1 MQCDFGGYATKN
13 DLRCADGRIIRQ
25 NAFRANDGQRVP
37 LVWSHQHK
45 DPELVL
51 GHAILE
57 NRSDGTYAYCY
68 CNETPKGKLTKE
80 IVKHGDVTAFSIFA
94 NHLKQDGSS
103 VMHGNIVE
111 VSLVLSGAN
120 PGAKIENAMLKHED
134 GYYEDLEEEATI
146 FNGINIEHSDADV
159 EHVLEHADEK
169 EETLKDEQGKDSK
182 EEEESKTEE
191 SNTNDDN
198 ETIGD
203 VLDSMTEKQRAVT
216 QYLVGLASEQETADE
231 DDDDEVAHEGAEG
244 AIVGEIQNGGNT
256 VKHNVFDSEGYDGG
270 SQIDVNGLFE
280 ATMKDAKNRGSFK
293 DAFLHHAEEYGIQLG
308 ENTDTY
314 DSTFAHA
321 DDDVDDV
328 AKYGLTNP
336 EIMFPNAQWLTN
348 EPLIINYDQT
358 WVNKIMTGIGK
369 TPFSRVRTHDA
380 DIRIEEARARGYV
393 KASEKA
399 EIFYSVAKRETT
411 PTTVYVKSKFDRDD
425 VQDITNF
432 SVVNYTRTNIMRP
445 KLNEETARAILLGD
459 GRSASSEDKISETNI
474 RPIIHDDEH
483 YTVRT
488 VLTKGLDNVY
498 DMIEEI
504 GSSHD
509 EFKGKG
515 RISFFTTFKIHN
527 KMKWAKDI
535 DNRRVYKNGDSELIG
550 DLNVNEIID
559 VDTFMDDLTVTYKG
573 SKYKVMGVKVTLGD
587 YNVGTDRGSDIFNAE
602 DFDIDFNQYK
612 FLMETRMSGA
622 LTRFHSAQVFL
633 LPVSTTGGSSS
644 GSGGTQT
651 QSTQGSSKN

>member
-1 MQCDFGGYATKN
+1 MQYDFGGYATKN
-13 DLRCADGRIIRQ
+13 NLRCADGRIIRQ
-25 NAFRANDGQRVP
+25 NAFQANDGQRVP

-68 CNETPKGKLTKE
+68 CNDTPKGKLAKE

-94 NHLKQDGSS
+94 NHLQQDGSS

-134 GYYEDLEEEATI
+134 GFYEDLEEEATI
-146 FNGINIEHSDADV
+146 FNGINIEHSDV
-159 EHVLEHADEK
+159 EHKDDTSDGDTLEHAEGEK
-169 EETLKDEQGKDSK
+169 KSEKDDSK
-182 EEEESKTEE
+182 SEEKSE
-191 SNTNDDN
+191 DD

-203 VLDSMTEKQRAVT
+203 VLDSMTEKQLAT
-216 QYLVGLASEQETADE
+216 TEYLVGLAAQQGMVDE

-244 AIVGEIQNGGNT
+244 AIVGEIQNGGNI
-256 VKHNVFDSEGYDGG
+256 VKHNVFDAEGAE
-270 SQIDVNGLFE
+270 SIQIDTKGLFE

-535 DNRRVYKNGDSELIG
+535 DNHRVYKNGDSELIG

-633 LPVSTTGGSSS
+633 LPVATTGGSSS

-651 QSTQGSSKN
+651 QSAQGSSKN